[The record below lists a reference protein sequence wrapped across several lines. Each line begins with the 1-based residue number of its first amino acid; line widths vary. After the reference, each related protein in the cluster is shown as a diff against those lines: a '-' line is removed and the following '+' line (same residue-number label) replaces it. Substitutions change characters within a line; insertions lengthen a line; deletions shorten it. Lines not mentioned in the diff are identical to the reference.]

1 VAVGNP
7 PYIGEKTGATMIDAT
22 RRRAPYWERFYAVHL
37 DYLYWFVVL
46 GVSKLRRGGRF
57 GFITSAYWLRAA
69 AASPMRRYL
78 AQHCHIERLILF
90 RDVRLFPDA
99 PGHHSLVVVGERR
112 VDAGDQP
119 IDAPAASMDSPAV
132 HVLGAAAARD
142 APAAPLGRGGRRARG
157 PRGPSA
163 HVLTSV
169 VDGVLSGSAH
179 GVVATAR
186 KG

>member
-22 RRRAPYWERFYAVHL
+22 RRRAPYWERFDAVHL

-57 GFITSAYWLRAA
+57 GFITGAYWLRAA

-78 AQHCHIERLILF
+78 AQHCHIERLILS

-112 VDAGDQP
+112 VGRWRPAHRRSCGLDGPTGCARPRRSGGSRRTCG
-119 IDAPAASMDSPAV
+119 APGSGRAASAGP
-132 HVLGAAAARD
+132 
-142 APAAPLGRGGRRARG
+142 PEGR
-157 PRGPSA
+157 PR
-163 HVLTSV
+163 TS
-169 VDGVLSGSAH
+169 
-179 GVVATAR
+179 
-186 KG
+186 